1 MEVNEDVGVR
11 PSTAEESGEVI
22 RKTDSGETGR
32 EGFFYLP
39 VLDAY
44 PHEGLQDC
52 FLNRRTRVLE
62 CQC

>member
-1 MEVNEDVGVR
+1 MEVNEDVRVR

-22 RKTDSGETGR
+22 RKTDSGGTGR
-32 EGFFYLP
+32 ERFFLP
-39 VLDAY
+39 VLDAH
-44 PHEGLQDC
+44 PHEGLQDR